1 MSNIITRFR
10 STEIVGQRMAD
21 DIEPGQMQS
30 TAFWE
35 EPGQYV
41 HKKCQG
47 SGEYYRYPWI

>member
-1 MSNIITRFR
+1 MSNITTGFR

-21 DIEPGQMQS
+21 EIELGQMQS
-30 TAFWE
+30 TGFWE

-47 SGEYYRYPWI
+47 SGEYCRYPCI